1 MRSPWGDGQGLPGLW
16 PGSSHFL
23 WTGVL
28 TLAPPTT
35 HPHGNPH
42 AHAPAP
48 CVSQKPPLSCSAK
61 NLGLAGSC
69 GGPLECRFPVPAP
82 VCQPWQSLWGRMG
95 DHRIS
100 SGTGAA
106 GGHEPRRE
114 GRADLPASSQ
124 VGDILYSGR
133 PEPLTGSPLTI
144 PPGVGG
150 AGLLATRPPITLF
163 PPAAHTHSASRFTL
177 EPCWGRGEVMLCV
190 GDSC

>member
-1 MRSPWGDGQGLPGLW
+1 MSEALPLAQGPILWAAQPPCPGCRWGRCERAADAQSLGDGQGLPGLW

-144 PPGVGG
+144 PPGVGE
-150 AGLLATRPPITLF
+150 RV
-163 PPAAHTHSASRFTL
+163 S
-177 EPCWGRGEVMLCV
+177 
-190 GDSC
+190 